1 MDKIG
6 KIVTIV
12 LWVLLL
18 ISSVLIVSLM
28 VNINEDVKTDP
39 AMLSWIN
46 SNLIWAY
53 ILIAFGAGVAIIAG
67 IIQTVTDKKAAKGGA
82 ISLVFMG
89 AVALVSYMM
98 ASSEIPQFIG
108 VDKFINDGSLTEG
121 IAKLVD
127 TGLYATYILLGIAI
141 LSIILTPVVRMFRS

>member
-6 KIVTIV
+6 KIVTV
-12 LWVLLL
+12 ALWVLLL

-46 SNLIWAY
+46 TNLIWAY

-67 IIQTVTDKKAAKGGA
+67 LLQTVTDKKAAKGGI
-82 ISLVFMG
+82 ISLVFLG
-89 AVALVSYMM
+89 VVALVSYLM

-108 VDKFINDGSLTEG
+108 VDKFINNGSLTEG

-127 TGLYATYILLGIAI
+127 TGLYATYLLLGIAI
-141 LSIILTPVVRMFRS
+141 LLIILTPVVRMFRS